1 MKDLYPENYRTL
13 MKEIEKDTKKW
24 KNIPCSW
31 MGGTNIVKMS
41 LLPIAIITFNEIPI
55 KIPLTLFTDVE
66 ETILKFVWSQK
77 MPRID
82 KVLKK
87 NQNWRHQ
94 NSRLQTVL
102 QSSSH
107 QDSVVLTQKQTHTSV
122 QQNRKPRNGPST
134 LWSTNIQQL
143 RKEYPMEKKTVS
155 SINGV
160 GKTGQPHA
168 EE

>member
-1 MKDLYPENYRTL
+1 M
-13 MKEIEKDTKKW
+13 
-24 KNIPCSW
+24 
-31 MGGTNIVKMS
+31 
-41 LLPIAIITFNEIPI
+41 LPKAIYIFNAIPI
-55 KIPLTLFTDVE
+55 KIPSTFFIGLE
-66 ETILKFVWSQK
+66 QTILKFVWSQK

-134 LWSTNIQQL
+134 LWSTNLHQS
-143 RKEYPMEKKTVS
+143 RKEYSMEKDRLFTKWSWENQTFFMQNLTGPLSYTVHTQ
-155 SINGV
+155 
-160 GKTGQPHA
+160 K
-168 EE
+168 